1 MELALSSEFF
11 LQHVLM
17 HLKKQRRSGIG
28 AIVMV
33 MVVVILLIVGVGVYF
48 LVAGNSKGT
57 TTTSLPVIQGNT
69 MIPATT
75 TTISTLSTGSSS
87 LHVGSSSAS
96 GITSYSGT
104 FNFSIPEGP
113 SGVRSMSN
121 GSLQIYN
128 TTQVASGSFSFFV
141 DSSNES
147 GSGTGHG
154 TLTAKTTGFC
164 SGSTTLQY
172 SFIVPDATT
181 ILGGNLTVFF
191 SDPVPGNF
199 SVQLSCTGDMTGVS
213 TTTNN
218 PSSFLP
224 VYPNEINIPTVPG
237 TVSNESGNFDYYI
250 HVAQTG

>member
-1 MELALSSEFF
+1 
-11 LQHVLM
+11 
-17 HLKKQRRSGIG
+17 
-28 AIVMV
+28 

-48 LVAGNSKGT
+48 LVASSKST

-75 TTISTLSTGSSS
+75 TTVSTLSTGSPSAHVISS
-87 LHVGSSSAS
+87 PGASSVHVGSSSAAS
-96 GITSYSGT
+96 GITTYGGT
-104 FNFSIPEGP
+104 FNFTIPEGP

-128 TTQVASGSFSFFV
+128 TTQAASGSFSFFV
-141 DSSNES
+141 DASNES

-154 TLTAKTTGFC
+154 TLTATTSGFC
-164 SGSTTLQY
+164 SGSTTVRY
-172 SFIVPDATT
+172 TFIVPDATT

-199 SVQLSCTGDMTGVS
+199 SVQLSCTGDMAGVS

-218 PSSFLP
+218 PSPFLP
-224 VYPNEINIPTVPG
+224 VYPNEINVPTVPG
-237 TVSNESGNFDYYI
+237 TVSNKSGNFDYYI

>member
-1 MELALSSEFF
+1 
-11 LQHVLM
+11 
-17 HLKKQRRSGIG
+17 
-28 AIVMV
+28 

-48 LVAGNSKGT
+48 LVAGSSKGT

-75 TTISTLSTGSSS
+75 TTISALSTASSS
-87 LHVGSSSAS
+87 AHVTSLTTSSVHVGSSSAAS
-96 GITSYSGT
+96 GITTYSGT

-141 DSSNES
+141 DPSNES

-154 TLTAKTTGFC
+154 TLTATTTGFC
-164 SGSTTLQY
+164 SGSITVQY
-172 SFIVPDATT
+172 TFIVPDATT

-199 SVQLSCTGDMTGVS
+199 SVQLLCTGDMTGVS

-218 PSSFLP
+218 PSPFLP
-224 VYPNEINIPTVPG
+224 VYPNEINIPAVPG

-250 HVAQTG
+250 HVSRTG